1 MAYIKLNEVELVT
14 SSVEPNFLIE
24 EDGEIKRIS
33 ASDIVSP
40 RTQANWDETDP
51 TSPAFILNKPES
63 LNGGNS
69 GGNSGGKVITYTF
82 DSSSLLIEGNVVTA
96 QEVLDEW
103 NAGSILR
110 LAISDTNQSNVFNV
124 SYTMNSG
131 ILSAL
136 TIKYLDNT
144 GAVQSKSI

>member
-51 TSPAFILNKPES
+51 TSPAFILNKPGS
-63 LNGGNS
+63 LGS
-69 GGNSGGKVITYTF
+69 GNSGGKVVTYTF
-82 DSSSLLIEGNVVTA
+82 GSGSGLCIEGNPVTA

-103 NAGSILR
+103 NAGSTLR
-110 LAISDTNQSNVFNV
+110 FAISDTNQSNVFNV
-124 SYTMNSG
+124 SYTMDSG
-131 ILSAL
+131 VLSSL
-136 TIKYLDNT
+136 TIKYLDSAGT
-144 GAVQSKSI
+144 VQSKHI